1 MPRLLSYMIWE
12 MIRLLLV
19 LVSKPTTMH
28 KELLVMEMMHK
39 EQFSVMEL
47 MLMVDLSTLRKCYR
61 MLLGSKM
68 SMLRPK
74 LLLVMWGEVVEE
86 SKKNAAA
93 NHQV

>member
-28 KELLVMEMMHK
+28 TELLVMEMMHK
-39 EQFSVMEL
+39 EQVPVMEL
-47 MLMVDLSTLRKCYR
+47 MLMVDLVRKCYR